1 MMVTV
6 NKPWRRFTIVLG
18 VALALGGCASDSR
31 QRHNERVANTTGKV
45 ESGISR
51 GGQSTVRA
59 LNRGGDAIKKGFS
72 RAGEWVEDKVEA
84 VKK

>member
-1 MMVTV
+1 MIATAS
-6 NKPWRRFTIVLG
+6 KPWRRFVIALTA
-18 VALALGGCASDSR
+18 ALALGGCASDSR
-31 QRHNERVANTTGKV
+31 QRHNERVENTADKV

-51 GGQSTVRA
+51 GGRSTVRA

-84 VKK
+84 IQK